1 MPKSLKDIVGSRAG
15 RNVSKDELGI
25 LGDLKVN
32 KKEDPAGNKDD
43 VFNAS
48 KVPAEATLQKADPGM
63 RHGYRTLKA
72 SGKAYEET
80 VIEQKKKKSLPPED
94 DRNVNDKG
102 YGYSAGAK
110 GGNGSAVSEKTNE
123 EAEQVDEVSSALL
136 HRAFQKAK
144 KNAGWLMPG
153 DKGVG
158 DKAWNRAKKFQKAGM
173 AKQEKE
179 RAQKKTSQRNEDV
192 ELDEAKACNMTNEGT
207 FCEMHGM
214 KACPKTNISEL
225 SSDTL
230 KSYKE
235 KSLFA
240 KDKSPRQSF
249 NRLVGYARASRKID
263 AKKNN
268 EDVEYIYEI
277 GDTPGGKKVL
287 GNYIKRSAQSA
298 TSAAYNAGTTKSAEP
313 GAKAHLDKE
322 RKRKVGIG
330 QAVARI
336 TREDVDYEGEM
347 AKTQLKA
354 LSAKASALAS
364 MMSDNQQLE
373 AWVQSKLTN
382 AKHDID
388 AVHDYL
394 TYGEPTKEDAPN
406 DPLMTFPGMNV
417 DTAFGRV

>member
-1 MPKSLKDIVGSRAG
+1 
-15 RNVSKDELGI
+15 
-25 LGDLKVN
+25 
-32 KKEDPAGNKDD
+32 
-43 VFNAS
+43 
-48 KVPAEATLQKADPGM
+48 
-63 RHGYRTLKA
+63 
-72 SGKAYEET
+72 
-80 VIEQKKKKSLPPED
+80 
-94 DRNVNDKG
+94 
-102 YGYSAGAK
+102 
-110 GGNGSAVSEKTNE
+110 
-123 EAEQVDEVSSALL
+123 
-136 HRAFQKAK
+136 
-144 KNAGWLMPG
+144 
-153 DKGVG
+153 
-158 DKAWNRAKKFQKAGM
+158 M

-263 AKKNN
+263 AKQKN
-268 EDVEYIYEI
+268 EDIELDEVLKKS
-277 GDTPGGKKVL
+277 TPTDKWISDFVHSKNPKFAGKSKKERIQMAL
-287 GNYIKRSAQSA
+287 
-298 TSAAYNAGTTKSAEP
+298 
-313 GAKAHLDKE
+313 GAKYAKM
-322 RKRKVGIG
+322 
-330 QAVARI
+330 
-336 TREDVDYEGEM
+336 REDVDYEGEM

-354 LSAKASALAS
+354 LAAKASALAL

-394 TYGEPTKEDAPN
+394 TYGEPTKEEAPN
-406 DPLMTFPGMNV
+406 DPLMTFPGMNI